1 MTKYDLSQAFEL
13 GKPRKKIIYCDRD
26 TVNNHCNDYNG
37 GIIRLISKSFDSNKF
52 YHRISFNRYDK
63 KWNYNGHGFNLDA
76 FEITVCS
83 LKPKPY
89 SSDVRRNIIYPLIHE
104 DIDDSLSTLNPDV
117 LSIVDAQ
124 CETIYAYKLEKLY
137 ESQKSGLF
145 VIMNKPVEFNKQCSS
160 EPAITQYASID
171 IYNAFIRKSIEQAL
185 NDCGLTD
192 KNEPSYSTNEVTV
205 NSESGSIHI
214 VRRLHDEF
222 VARLQQRVFD
232 VILAEVCEYND
243 GAIRKFLRSNKIEP
257 YKFAD
262 QLFSKF
268 AMKDRRFCFDLKI
281 GKEESDD
288 TVQHTD
294 TI

>member
-13 GKPRKKIIYCDRD
+13 GKPRKKIIYCDRNTID
-26 TVNNHCNDYNG
+26 DHNLYDDNRITK
-37 GIIRLISKSFDSNKF
+37 LISESFNANRF
-52 YHRISFNRYDK
+52 YRRISFNRYDK
-63 KWNYNGHGFNLDA
+63 KWNHNNLDD

-83 LKPKPY
+83 LKPKQY
-89 SSDVRRNIIYPLIHE
+89 SSDVMRNIVHQLNYDNIV
-104 DIDDSLSTLNPDV
+104 DSLSTLNPDV

-124 CETIYAYKLEKLY
+124 CEVVGGYKLEKLY
-137 ESQKSGLF
+137 GSQKPGLF
-145 VIMNKPVEFNKQCSS
+145 VIMNKPVEFDKLRSS

-192 KNEPSYSTNEVTV
+192 KNEPYYSTNEVTV

-222 VARLQQRVFD
+222 IARLKQRVFD

-243 GAIRKFLRSNKIEP
+243 GAIRKFLISNKIEP
-257 YKFAD
+257 YEFAD
-262 QLFSKF
+262 QLFDKF
-268 AMKDRRFCFDLKI
+268 QMKDRRFYFDLKI

-288 TVQHTD
+288 TVQHVD

>member
-13 GKPRKKIIYCDRD
+13 GKLRKKIIYCDRN
-26 TVNNHCNDYNG
+26 TVDDHCTDYG
-37 GIIRLISKSFDSNKF
+37 SRITKLISESFNANRF

-63 KWNYNGHGFNLDA
+63 KWNHN
-76 FEITVCS
+76 
-83 LKPKPY
+83 
-89 SSDVRRNIIYPLIHE
+89 
-104 DIDDSLSTLNPDV
+104 
-117 LSIVDAQ
+117 
-124 CETIYAYKLEKLY
+124 KLEKLY
-137 ESQKSGLF
+137 GSQLSGLF
-145 VIMNKPVEFNKQCSS
+145 VIMNKPVEFNKLRSS

-222 VARLQQRVFD
+222 IARLKQRVFD

-243 GAIRKFLRSNKIEP
+243 GAIRKFLRANKIEP
-257 YKFAD
+257 HEFAD
-262 QLFSKF
+262 QLFDKF
-268 AMKDRRFCFDLKI
+268 QMKDRRFYFDLQI
-281 GKEESDD
+281 GKEEKDD
-288 TVQHTD
+288 TVQHVD